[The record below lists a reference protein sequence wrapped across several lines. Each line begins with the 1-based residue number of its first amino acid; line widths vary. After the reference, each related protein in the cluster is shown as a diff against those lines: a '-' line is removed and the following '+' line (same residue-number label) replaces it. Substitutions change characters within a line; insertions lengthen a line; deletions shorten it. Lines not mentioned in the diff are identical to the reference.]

1 MAQPLDPYRTLG
13 LAPGASQDE
22 IRRAYRRLA
31 KANHPDSAGEA
42 ALPRFLAIQAA
53 YEMLESGMGGPGS
66 ARRSA
71 TRPRPGQ
78 PWDAD
83 PQRTRATREAYGR
96 RRSSASE
103 SETEDAAPG
112 SARSSTSG
120 SASAGPRPTGTT
132 PPPDGA
138 DGTARRKGTGRSRKK
153 ATLGSTS
160 YDAAEEEPFE
170 PDWSGGTWYGA
181 SSGTYW
187 TINPKEYA
195 DPRKHGPEYQRR
207 ARRVIDGVDDG
218 VDDGV
223 EHDGADEEPSLAGE
237 DLGERDSESATG
249 ARAHAGFDGRWTYP
263 DDAGD
268 SRPYDA
274 EARAAAPPPTPPAE
288 AGPQPTFSEQVDRL
302 LKGDAGITGRIGLA
316 FLGWVPFGMAISWIA
331 GEVTGCGRFTASCI
345 DPGGIWTA
353 LIQFALIALLV
364 LLPSLA
370 AISAA
375 GTLVGLGAAV
385 AGAVML
391 SAAGGTNQQE
401 ASTPILAGIMVV
413 GYVAGAAFAAG
424 RRLGW
429 RRVP

>member
-13 LAPGASQDE
+13 LSPGASQDE

-53 YEMLESGMGGPGS
+53 YEMLESSPAGRPGA

-78 PWDAD
+78 PRDAD
-83 PQRTRATREAYGR
+83 PERARATREAYGR
-96 RRSSASE
+96 RRSGAGASATDEPAS
-103 SETEDAAPG
+103 DPAG
-112 SARSSTSG
+112 SSTSDSTKSG
-120 SASAGPRPTGTT
+120 SRTTDSGPTNDADAKTRRRRP
-132 PPPDGA
+132 
-138 DGTARRKGTGRSRKK
+138 GRSRKK

-160 YDAAEEEPFE
+160 YDAAEDEPFE

-207 ARRVIDGVDDG
+207 ARRVIDGV
-218 VDDGV
+218 
-223 EHDGADEEPSLAGE
+223 EHDPAGDETSFAGE

-249 ARAHAGFDGRWTYP
+249 AQDHSGFDGRWTYP
-263 DDAGD
+263 DEDSPAAHATSDA
-268 SRPYDA
+268 
-274 EARAAAPPPTPPAE
+274 ARASAPPPPPAD
-288 AGPQPTFSEQVDRL
+288 AGPRPSLSESADRL
-302 LKGDAGITGRIGLA
+302 LRGDVGITGRIGLA
-316 FLGWVPFGMAISWIA
+316 FLGWVPFGLATAWIA
-331 GEVTGCGRFTASCI
+331 GEITGCGRFTASCG
-345 DPGGIWTA
+345 DPGGVWTA
-353 LIQFALIALLV
+353 LVQFALIAFMV

-375 GTLVGLGAAV
+375 GTLVAFAVSVAAALV
-385 AGAVML
+385 L
-391 SAAGGTNQQE
+391 SAGGGSNQLE
-401 ASTPILAGIMVV
+401 ASTAILTAFMAV

>member
-13 LAPGASQDE
+13 LAPGASPDE

-53 YEMLESGMGGPGS
+53 YEMLESGLAGRTVTG
-66 ARRSA
+66 RRSA
-71 TRPRPGQ
+71 ARPRPAR

-83 PQRTRATREAYGR
+83 PERTRATRDAYARRRSGAGAAEEQDPASGGPAGGPSSPGSKTEGTSPPPSGAAGADGSGR
-96 RRSSASE
+96 RRR
-103 SETEDAAPG
+103 PG
-112 SARSSTSG
+112 
-120 SASAGPRPTGTT
+120 P
-132 PPPDGA
+132 
-138 DGTARRKGTGRSRKK
+138 SRQK

-207 ARRVIDGVDDG
+207 ARRVIDGVEDEPADG
-218 VDDGV
+218 
-223 EHDGADEEPSLAGE
+223 EASFTGE

-249 ARAHAGFDGRWTYP
+249 ARAHAGFDGRWAYP
-263 DDAGD
+263 DEDASSVPPAD
-268 SRPYDA
+268 LA
-274 EARAAAPPPTPPAE
+274 AAARAAPPPGPPPPLDTTPA
-288 AGPQPTFSEQVDRL
+288 PTFAENVDRL
-302 LKGDAGITGRIGLA
+302 LRGDVGITGRIGLA
-316 FLGWVPFGMAISWIA
+316 FLGWVPIGMAVSWIA
-331 GEVTGCGRFTASCI
+331 GEVTGCGRFTATCV
-345 DPGGIWTA
+345 DTA
-353 LIQFALIALLV
+353 GVWIALVQFAVIAVLV

-375 GTLVGLGAAV
+375 GTLIGLAASVGAAV
-385 AGAVML
+385 FL
-391 SAAGGTNQQE
+391 SATGGSRQLDVSS
-401 ASTPILAGIMVV
+401 AILAAVMVV